1 MTQEEEAAEKQRQL
15 AENIRKAKEQLKEIA
30 AEGGYTVDE

>member
-1 MTQEEEAAEKQRQL
+1 MTQEEDAAEKQRQL

-30 AEGGYTVDE
+30 AEGGYTIDE